1 MPRPPAVPN
10 DAIVDAGVCAH
21 ARTLIERSFSD
32 ANLPRMSEASGRSGS
47 SVRARLQFIQREG
60 KPAIDGE
67 ISGSIAA
74 TCQRCMKP
82 VEVRIDE
89 RFSVII
95 VGEERVDE
103 PAGYEAVV
111 ADAAHLDLRWLVE
124 EQTLLAM
131 PLVPM
136 HESEACADAVAESPR
151 GDEDED
157 ARHTPFKNLRDM
169 LNKH

>member
-21 ARTLIERSFSD
+21 AGSLVERSFSD
-32 ANLPRMSEASGRSGS
+32 AHLPRVSEASGRSRS
-47 SVRARLQFIQREG
+47 AVRARLQFTQFEG

-67 ISGSIAA
+67 ISGSITA

-82 VEVRIDE
+82 VDIRIDE
-89 RFSVII
+89 RFSVI
-95 VGEERVDE
+95 VVDEERVDE
-103 PAGYEAVV
+103 PGGYEAVV
-111 ADAAHLDLRWLVE
+111 ADPAHLDLRWLVE

-136 HESEACADAVAESPR
+136 HESEACADAIVESPP
-151 GDEDED
+151 GDEES